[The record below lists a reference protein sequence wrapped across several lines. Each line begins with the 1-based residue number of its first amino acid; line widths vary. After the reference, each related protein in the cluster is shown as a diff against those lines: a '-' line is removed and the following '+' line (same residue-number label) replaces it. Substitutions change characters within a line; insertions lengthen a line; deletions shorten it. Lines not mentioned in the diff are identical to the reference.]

1 MLIVAGNN
9 NTYNYN
15 NNSHNSNSNNNKQ
28 NYKENCNE
36 LRKRCRRRARALLR
50 RLKPSSKSQ
59 QFCPLSRHP
68 FPFSACPHAALH
80 SMLLSFFLSYY
91 IHLYIY
97 IYLGVFVCRH
107 LAKNPFICDCNL
119 RWLADYLHKNPIET
133 SGARCES
140 PKRMHRRRIESLR
153 EEKFKC
159 KYAPG
164 RQQQQQQQ

>member
-36 LRKRCRRRARALLR
+36 LRKLCRRRARALLR

-59 QFCPLSRHP
+59 QFCPPSRPP
-68 FPFSACPHAALH
+68 FP
-80 SMLLSFFLSYY
+80 LLCLPSRGSSFNATFFLSFPLYTF
-91 IHLYIY
+91 IYIY

-164 RQQQQQQQ
+164 RQQQQQ

>member
-59 QFCPLSRHP
+59 QFCPPSRPP
-68 FPFSACPHAALH
+68 FPILPALTR
-80 SMLLSFFLSYY
+80 LFIQCYFLSFFA
-91 IHLYIY
+91 IIYIY
-97 IYLGVFVCRH
+97 IYIYISWCVCMQTFGQESFH
-107 LAKNPFICDCNL
+107 LRLQSALAGRLFAQKSHRDKWSTL
-119 RWLADYLHKNPIET
+119 RVTEAD
-133 SGARCES
+133 AS
-140 PKRMHRRRIESLR
+140 PAH
-153 EEKFKC
+153 
-159 KYAPG
+159 
-164 RQQQQQQQ
+164 